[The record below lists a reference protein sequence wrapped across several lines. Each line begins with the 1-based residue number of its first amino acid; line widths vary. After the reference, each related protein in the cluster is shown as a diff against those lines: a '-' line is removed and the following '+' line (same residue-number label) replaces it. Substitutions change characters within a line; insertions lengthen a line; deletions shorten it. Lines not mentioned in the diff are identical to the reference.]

1 MAIGT
6 VSRIG
11 VAAVTAALFAV
22 GVFAAGCATG
32 KEEQVRK
39 IQARNAYDQAGANIR
54 EGRVSLGLAALQE
67 AVELDP
73 DNAMYR
79 NALGVTQLQLR
90 RWPEAQAQFEKAIQL
105 DPAYAEA
112 YHNLGLAMAAQNRL
126 DQAIASYRR
135 ALTFPTYPSPELA
148 YHNLGEAYLRQGKAK
163 EAEEALRQAIQLE
176 PKNQFSHYLLGVV
189 LAESGRKEEAR
200 AVFKFARDI
209 DPASSVGKLTVEALK
224 TLGEGG

>member
-1 MAIGT
+1 MVNET

-11 VAAVTAALFAV
+11 SLAFTATLAMLLAFA
-22 GVFAAGCATG
+22 GGCASG

-54 EGRVSLGLAALQE
+54 EGRVSLGLASLQE

-73 DNAMYR
+73 ENSAYR
-79 NALGVTQLQLR
+79 NSLGVTQLQLR
-90 RWPEAQAQFEKAIQL
+90 RWQEAQASFEKAVQL
-105 DPAYAEA
+105 EPTYAEA
-112 YHNLGLAMAAQNRL
+112 YHNLGLSFAAQNQL
-126 DQAIASYRR
+126 DKAVLNYRK
-135 ALTFPTYPSPELA
+135 ALTFPTYPTPELA
-148 YHNLGEAYLRQGKAK
+148 YHNLGEAYLRQGKTK

-176 PKNQFSHYLLGVV
+176 PKNQFTHYLLGVV
-189 LAESGRKEEAR
+189 LAESGRRDEAR
-200 AVFKFARDI
+200 SVFKYARDM

>member
-1 MAIGT
+1 MVIET

-11 VAAVTAALFAV
+11 ALALTAALVVTA
-22 GVFAAGCATG
+22 GLAGGCATG

-54 EGRVSLGLAALQE
+54 EGRISLGLASLQE

-73 DNAMYR
+73 DNAVYR

-112 YHNLGLAMAAQNRL
+112 YHNLGLVMAAQNRL
-126 DQAIASYRR
+126 DQAIASYR
-135 ALTFPTYPSPELA
+135 
-148 YHNLGEAYLRQGKAK
+148 
-163 EAEEALRQAIQLE
+163 
-176 PKNQFSHYLLGVV
+176 
-189 LAESGRKEEAR
+189 
-200 AVFKFARDI
+200 
-209 DPASSVGKLTVEALK
+209 
-224 TLGEGG
+224 